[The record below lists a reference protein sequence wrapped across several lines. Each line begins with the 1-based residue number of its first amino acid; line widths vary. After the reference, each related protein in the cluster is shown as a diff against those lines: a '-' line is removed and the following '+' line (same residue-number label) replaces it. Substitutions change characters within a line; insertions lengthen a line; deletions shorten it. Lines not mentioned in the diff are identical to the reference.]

1 MTIKNYYR
9 KGGLSKHLFK
19 HGDKL
24 QMKLEG
30 PMGKGLMIKDFGIH
44 MAFLAGT
51 GILIFL
57 DLVAHIVRKNIEY
70 LRQIQENPELSSEFK
85 DKVT

>member
-1 MTIKNYYR
+1 
-9 KGGLSKHLFK
+9 
-19 HGDKL
+19 
-24 QMKLEG
+24 MKLEG